1 MNIGPSMW
9 DERFKDA
16 AQPYGTE
23 PSLFLKEQV
32 GRFRPGGR
40 VLVPG
45 DGGGRNGIWLAR
57 QGFEVHVVDYSREG
71 VSGALARARAAGVF
85 LRAEQADVTT
95 WNWPV
100 SAYDAVVSVY
110 LHISE
115 AMRTVVHAKILRAL
129 KPGGL
134 FLIEGFHRDQ
144 MAYASGGPRDPDMLF
159 TEESVRQDVAS
170 ATILEL
176 RRDLVELHES
186 VLHQGTGVL
195 IRLLAKVD

>member
-1 MNIGPSMW
+1 MW

-23 PSLFLKEQV
+23 PSLFLCEQV
-32 GRFRPGGR
+32 GRFKPGGR

-57 QGFEVHVVDYSREG
+57 QGFSVHVVDYSREG
-71 VSGALARARAAGVF
+71 VSGALARARSAGVT
-85 LRAEQADVTT
+85 LSAEQADVTT
-95 WNWPV
+95 WNWPI
-100 SAYDAVVSVY
+100 SAYDAIVSVY
-110 LHISE
+110 LHLPESV
-115 AMRTVVHAKILRAL
+115 RSSVHANMLRAL

-134 FLIEGFHRDQ
+134 FLLEGFHRDQ
-144 MAYASGGPRDPDMLF
+144 MAYASGGPRDPTMLF

-186 VLHQGTGVL
+186 VLHQGLGVL